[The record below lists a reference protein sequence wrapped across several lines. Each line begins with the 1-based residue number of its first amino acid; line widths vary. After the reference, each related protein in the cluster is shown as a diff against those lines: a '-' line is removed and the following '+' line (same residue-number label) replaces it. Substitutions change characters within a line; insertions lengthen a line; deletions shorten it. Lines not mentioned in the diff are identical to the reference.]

1 MDAFLVWRTRVIVL
15 ALCLFPA
22 SARAQS
28 QAPPSPNPPSLISME
43 DAVRIALQY
52 NQTLRAQRLNIDQSK
67 AGEVTASLKPN
78 PTLGN
83 LVDTIPIFSPQNI
96 RVSTQ

>member
-1 MDAFLVWRTRVIVL
+1 MEAFSVWRTRVLVL
-15 ALCLFPA
+15 VLGSATAAFPA
-22 SARAQS
+22 QAQVTPSA
-28 QAPPSPNPPSLISME
+28 NVPSLISME

-52 NQTLRAQRLNIDQSK
+52 NQMLRAQRLNIDQSK